1 MYDLAFRST
10 IFRDAIVSVWSATQ
24 LLPLLF
30 RVKLACLAHADTGVH
45 ACLWSMWAAL
55 CSARQM
61 GRSLEMPK
69 NFVGDRVL
77 RPFVVVRLVSAE
89 GHVLCSAQT
98 GVVKDSGPDPVW
110 RGVHTNR
117 LSMQCGVGKRSAV
130 GVSCV
135 VFFSTVYVFVFVC
148 VCVCDRLRERAPFS
162 CKTLRVTRR

>member
-1 MYDLAFRST
+1 M
-10 IFRDAIVSVWSATQ
+10 
-24 LLPLLF
+24 
-30 RVKLACLAHADTGVH
+30 C
-45 ACLWSMWAAL
+45 AAL
-55 CSARQM
+55 CSLRQM
-61 GRSLEMPK
+61 GRSLEMPR

-130 GVSCV
+130 GVACAVLS
-135 VFFSTVYVFVFVC
+135 STVCVRVC
-148 VCVCDRLRERAPFS
+148 VCV
-162 CKTLRVTRR
+162 